1 MRKGRRGFSLVEV
14 VCAMTVVTIISA
26 VTIGLIS
33 SSNRVMSNSK
43 LAVGAANEARSIID
57 CYTAAVIQ
65 ARMVYID
72 DNNTTETVE
81 GTEFKKFFEYIE
93 KFHNGIREVRP
104 DQSNYDVQAHTYTFY
119 YNGKYELVNQSDA
132 IIIMKLTF
140 PTDDNGKTTQPKVTV
155 SRYNSKTNK
164 PEKTLFSN

>member
-43 LAVGAANEARSIID
+43 LAVGAANEARNIID

-81 GTEFKKFFEYIE
+81 GKFFEYIE
-93 KFHNGIREVRP
+93 KFHNGEVIP
-104 DQSNYDVQAHTYTFY
+104 DRATAYQNHTYTFY
-119 YNGKYELVNQSDA
+119 YNGKYELVNRSDA
-132 IIIMKLTF
+132 IIIMELTF

>member
-43 LAVGAANEARSIID
+43 LAVGAANEARNIID

-65 ARMVYID
+65 AQVWGSS
-72 DNNTTETVE
+72 TETAFEAFVRRLY
-81 GTEFKKFFEYIE
+81 GTTAEYE
-93 KFHNGIREVRP
+93 YTP
-104 DQSNYDVQAHTYTFY
+104 SSDTYTFY

-132 IIIMKLTF
+132 IIIMELTF

>member
-1 MRKGRRGFSLVEV
+1 
-14 VCAMTVVTIISA
+14 
-26 VTIGLIS
+26 
-33 SSNRVMSNSK
+33 
-43 LAVGAANEARSIID
+43 
-57 CYTAAVIQ
+57 
-65 ARMVYID
+65 MVYID
-72 DNNTTETVE
+72 DNKTTETVE

-93 KFHNGIREVRP
+93 KFHNGEVIPNRATAYQNP
-104 DQSNYDVQAHTYTFY
+104 TYTFY

-132 IIIMKLTF
+132 IIIMELTF

>member
-43 LAVGAANEARSIID
+43 LAVGAANEARNIID

-65 ARMVYID
+65 AQVRGSS
-72 DNNTTETVE
+72 TETAFEAFVRRLY
-81 GTEFKKFFEYIE
+81 GTTAEYE
-93 KFHNGIREVRP
+93 YTP
-104 DQSNYDVQAHTYTFY
+104 SSDTYTFY

-132 IIIMKLTF
+132 IIIMELTF

>member
-43 LAVGAANEARSIID
+43 LAVGAANEARNIID

-72 DNNTTETVE
+72 DNNITETVE
-81 GTEFKKFFEYIE
+81 DINKRLDGVVENYFEERNPGSVGIDFVGSCDGCCRNYIR
-93 KFHNGIREVRP
+93 H
-104 DQSNYDVQAHTYTFY
+104 DHT
-119 YNGKYELVNQSDA
+119 S
-132 IIIMKLTF
+132 
-140 PTDDNGKTTQPKVTV
+140 
-155 SRYNSKTNK
+155 
-164 PEKTLFSN
+164 

>member
-43 LAVGAANEARSIID
+43 LAVGAANEARNIID

-65 ARMVYID
+65 ARMVYI
-72 DNNTTETVE
+72 NNTTETVE
-81 GTEFKKFFEYIE
+81 GTEFNKFFEYIE
-93 KFHNGIREVRP
+93 KFHNGEVIPNRETAH
-104 DQSNYDVQAHTYTFY
+104 QNHTYTFY

-132 IIIMKLTF
+132 IIIMELTF

>member
-43 LAVGAANEARSIID
+43 LAVGAANEARNIID

-65 ARMVYID
+65 ARTDCID
-72 DNNTTETVE
+72 GNDPAKTVE
-81 GTEFKKFFEYIE
+81 GAEFKKFFEYIE
-93 KFHNGIREVRP
+93 KFHNGIGEVGP

-119 YNGKYELVNQSDA
+119 YNGKYELVSEEA
-132 IIIMKLTF
+132 YTVRLELT
-140 PTDDNGKTTQPKVTV
+140 TIDGEQPAVKVI
-155 SRYNSKTNK
+155 RYDKNK
-164 PEKTLFSN
+164 KNEKTLFSN

>member
-43 LAVGAANEARSIID
+43 LAVGAANEARNIID

-81 GTEFKKFFEYIE
+81 GKFFEYIE
-93 KFHNGIREVRP
+93 KFHNGEVIP
-104 DQSNYDVQAHTYTFY
+104 DRATAYQNHTYTFY

>member
-1 MRKGRRGFSLVEV
+1 MRKERRGFSLVEV

-43 LAVGAANEARSIID
+43 LAVGAANEARNIID

-65 ARMVYID
+65 ARMVYIID
-72 DNNTTETVE
+72 DNNITETVE
-81 GTEFKKFFEYIE
+81 GTEFKKFFEYIK
-93 KFHNGIREVRP
+93 KFHNGEVIP
-104 DQSNYDVQAHTYTFY
+104 DRATAYQNHTYTFY

>member
-43 LAVGAANEARSIID
+43 LAVGAANEARNIID

-81 GTEFKKFFEYIE
+81 GTEFIEYIK

-132 IIIMKLTF
+132 IIIMELTF

>member
-65 ARMVYID
+65 AQAQGSL
-72 DNNTTETVE
+72 TETAFE
-81 GTEFKKFFEYIE
+81 AFYHKFQHGTTRFCFPHRSMQFFLLCSY
-93 KFHNGIREVRP
+93 P
-104 DQSNYDVQAHTYTFY
+104 
-119 YNGKYELVNQSDA
+119 
-132 IIIMKLTF
+132 
-140 PTDDNGKTTQPKVTV
+140 
-155 SRYNSKTNK
+155 
-164 PEKTLFSN
+164 

>member
-43 LAVGAANEARSIID
+43 LAVGAANEARNIID

-93 KFHNGIREVRP
+93 KFHNGEVIPNRATAY
-104 DQSNYDVQAHTYTFY
+104 QNHTYTYTFY

-132 IIIMKLTF
+132 IIIMELTF

>member
-43 LAVGAANEARSIID
+43 LAVGAANEARNIID

-81 GTEFKKFFEYIE
+81 GTEFIEYIK
-93 KFHNGIREVRP
+93 KFHNGEVIPNRETAH
-104 DQSNYDVQAHTYTFY
+104 QNHTYTFY

-140 PTDDNGKTTQPKVTV
+140 PTDDNGKTTQPKVTARQI
-155 SRYNSKTNK
+155 SPKKLYFQTDGGKQ
-164 PEKTLFSN
+164 

>member
-65 ARMVYID
+65 ARMD
-72 DNNTTETVE
+72 DNNITETVE
-81 GTEFKKFFEYIE
+81 GTESKKFFEYIE
-93 KFHNGIREVRP
+93 NFHNGEVIPNRATAY
-104 DQSNYDVQAHTYTFY
+104 QNHTYTFY

-132 IIIMKLTF
+132 IIIMELTF

>member
-43 LAVGAANEARSIID
+43 LAVGAANEARNIID

-65 ARMVYID
+65 ARMD
-72 DNNTTETVE
+72 DNNITETVE
-81 GTEFKKFFEYIE
+81 GTEIKKFFEYIE
-93 KFHNGIREVRP
+93 KFHNGEVIP
-104 DQSNYDVQAHTYTFY
+104 DRATAYQNHTYTFY
-119 YNGKYELVNQSDA
+119 YNGKYELVNPSDA
-132 IIIMKLTF
+132 IIIMELTF

>member
-43 LAVGAANEARSIID
+43 LAVGAANEARNIID

-81 GTEFKKFFEYIE
+81 GKFFEYIK

-132 IIIMKLTF
+132 IIIMELTF
-140 PTDDNGKTTQPKVTV
+140 PTDGNGKTTQPKVTV

>member
-43 LAVGAANEARSIID
+43 LAVGAANEARNIID

-65 ARMVYID
+65 ARMD
-72 DNNTTETVE
+72 DNNITETVE
-81 GTEFKKFFEYIE
+81 GTESKKFFEYIE
-93 KFHNGIREVRP
+93 TFLNGIREVRP
-104 DQSNYDVQAHTYTFY
+104 DQSNYDVRAHTYTFY

-132 IIIMKLTF
+132 IIIMELTF
-140 PTDDNGKTTQPKVTV
+140 PTDDNGQTTQPKVTV

>member
-43 LAVGAANEARSIID
+43 LAVGAANEARNIID

-65 ARMVYID
+65 AQAQAQGDSPNDNFEIYISKLYGTTTGYAYSYD
-72 DNNTTETVE
+72 DE
-81 GTEFKKFFEYIE
+81 KKS
-93 KFHNGIREVRP
+93 
-104 DQSNYDVQAHTYTFY
+104 DTYTFY
-119 YNGKYELVNQSDA
+119 YNGKYELVSEEA
-132 IIIMKLTF
+132 YTVRLELT
-140 PTDDNGKTTQPKVTV
+140 TIDGEQPAVKVI
-155 SRYNSKTNK
+155 RYDKNK
-164 PEKTLFSN
+164 KNEKTLFSN

>member
-43 LAVGAANEARSIID
+43 LAVGAANEARNIID
-57 CYTAAVIQ
+57 CYTAA
-65 ARMVYID
+65 
-72 DNNTTETVE
+72 TVE

-132 IIIMKLTF
+132 IIIMELTF

>member
-43 LAVGAANEARSIID
+43 LAVGAANEARNIID

-81 GTEFKKFFEYIE
+81 GTEFKKFFEYIK
-93 KFHNGIREVRP
+93 KFHNVEVIP
-104 DQSNYDVQAHTYTFY
+104 DRATAHQNHTYTFY

>member
-43 LAVGAANEARSIID
+43 LAVGAANEARNIID

-81 GTEFKKFFEYIE
+81 GKFFEYIK

-132 IIIMKLTF
+132 IIIMELTF

>member
-43 LAVGAANEARSIID
+43 LAVGAANEARNIID

-81 GTEFKKFFEYIE
+81 GTEFIEYIKKFH
-93 KFHNGIREVRP
+93 KGEVIP
-104 DQSNYDVQAHTYTFY
+104 DIATADQNHTYTFY

-132 IIIMKLTF
+132 IIIMELTF

>member
-43 LAVGAANEARSIID
+43 LAVGAANEARNIID

-65 ARMVYID
+65 AQVRGSS
-72 DNNTTETVE
+72 TETAFEAFVRRLY
-81 GTEFKKFFEYIE
+81 GTTAEYE
-93 KFHNGIREVRP
+93 YTP
-104 DQSNYDVQAHTYTFY
+104 SSDTYTFY

-132 IIIMKLTF
+132 IIIMELTF

-164 PEKTLFSN
+164 PEKTFFSN

>member
-43 LAVGAANEARSIID
+43 LAVGAANEARNIID

-65 ARMVYID
+65 AQVRGSS
-72 DNNTTETVE
+72 TETAFEAFVRRLY
-81 GTEFKKFFEYIE
+81 GTTAEYE
-93 KFHNGIREVRP
+93 YTPGS
-104 DQSNYDVQAHTYTFY
+104 DTYTFY

-132 IIIMKLTF
+132 IIIMELTF

>member
-43 LAVGAANEARSIID
+43 LAVGAANEARNIID

-65 ARMVYID
+65 ARMD
-72 DNNTTETVE
+72 DNNITETVE
-81 GTEFKKFFEYIE
+81 GTEIKKFFEYIE
-93 KFHNGIREVRP
+93 KFHNGEVIPNRATAY
-104 DQSNYDVQAHTYTFY
+104 QNHTYTFY

-132 IIIMKLTF
+132 IIIMELTF

>member
-43 LAVGAANEARSIID
+43 LAVGAANEARNIID

-65 ARMVYID
+65 AQVRGSS
-72 DNNTTETVE
+72 TETA
-81 GTEFKKFFEYIE
+81 FEAFVKRLYGKTAE
-93 KFHNGIREVRP
+93 YEPPSGGSDP
-104 DQSNYDVQAHTYTFY
+104 YTFY

-132 IIIMKLTF
+132 IIIMELTF
-140 PTDDNGKTTQPKVTV
+140 PTDGNGKTTQPKVTV

>member
-43 LAVGAANEARSIID
+43 LAVGAANEARNIID

-81 GTEFKKFFEYIE
+81 GKFFEYIE
-93 KFHNGIREVRP
+93 IFNNGEVIP
-104 DQSNYDVQAHTYTFY
+104 DRATAYQNHTYTFY

-132 IIIMKLTF
+132 IIIMELTF

>member
-43 LAVGAANEARSIID
+43 LAVGAANEARNIID

-65 ARMVYID
+65 AQAQGSTTSTKTAFD
-72 DNNTTETVE
+72 DFVKKLY
-81 GTEFKKFFEYIE
+81 GTAAEYAYSYDDEKK
-93 KFHNGIREVRP
+93 
-104 DQSNYDVQAHTYTFY
+104 AYTFY
-119 YNGKYELVNQSDA
+119 YNGKYELVAKSDA
-132 IIIMKLTF
+132 IVIMELTF
-140 PTDDNGKTTQPKVTV
+140 PTDDEEDTTQPKITV
-155 SRYNSKTNK
+155 SRCNSKTK
-164 PEKTLFSN
+164 EPEKTLFSN

>member
-43 LAVGAANEARSIID
+43 LAVGAANEARNIID

-65 ARMVYID
+65 AQGDSPNDNFEIYIFKLYG
-72 DNNTTETVE
+72 TTTGYEHTP
-81 GTEFKKFFEYIE
+81 GS
-93 KFHNGIREVRP
+93 
-104 DQSNYDVQAHTYTFY
+104 DTYTFY
-119 YNGKYELVNQSDA
+119 CNGKYELVNQSDA
-132 IIIMKLTF
+132 IIIMELTF

>member
-43 LAVGAANEARSIID
+43 LAVGAANEARNIID

-81 GTEFKKFFEYIE
+81 GTECKKFFEYIE
-93 KFHNGIREVRP
+93 KFHNGEVIPNRATAH
-104 DQSNYDVQAHTYTFY
+104 QNHTYTFY

-132 IIIMKLTF
+132 IIIMELTF

>member
-43 LAVGAANEARSIID
+43 LAVGAANEARNIID

-65 ARMVYID
+65 ARMD
-72 DNNTTETVE
+72 DNNITETVE
-81 GTEFKKFFEYIE
+81 GTEIKKFFEYIE
-93 KFHNGIREVRP
+93 KFHNGEVIP
-104 DQSNYDVQAHTYTFY
+104 DRATAYQNHTYTFY

-132 IIIMKLTF
+132 IIIMELTF

>member
-43 LAVGAANEARSIID
+43 LAVGAANEARNIID

-81 GTEFKKFFEYIE
+81 GKFFEYIE
-93 KFHNGIREVRP
+93 KFHNGEVIPNRETAH
-104 DQSNYDVQAHTYTFY
+104 QNHTYTFY

-132 IIIMKLTF
+132 IIIMELTF

>member
-81 GTEFKKFFEYIE
+81 GTECKKFFEYIE
-93 KFHNGIREVRP
+93 KFHNGEVIPNRATAY
-104 DQSNYDVQAHTYTFY
+104 QNHTYTFY

-132 IIIMKLTF
+132 IIIMELTF
-140 PTDDNGKTTQPKVTV
+140 PTYGNGKTTQPKVTV

>member
-43 LAVGAANEARSIID
+43 LAVGAANEARNIID

-81 GTEFKKFFEYIE
+81 GTEFEKFFEY
-93 KFHNGIREVRP
+93 
-104 DQSNYDVQAHTYTFY
+104 YDMKDSWV
-119 YNGKYELVNQSDA
+119 YELFYQAISIAMRDA
-132 IIIMKLTF
+132 IESDL
-140 PTDDNGKTTQPKVTV
+140 G
-155 SRYNSKTNK
+155 YYG
-164 PEKTLFSN
+164 EK

>member
-43 LAVGAANEARSIID
+43 LAVGAANEARNIID

-65 ARMVYID
+65 ARMD
-72 DNNTTETVE
+72 DNNITETVE
-81 GTEFKKFFEYIE
+81 DTESKKFFEYIE

-104 DQSNYDVQAHTYTFY
+104 DQSNYDVRAHTYTFY

-132 IIIMKLTF
+132 SIIMELTF

>member
-43 LAVGAANEARSIID
+43 LAVGAANEARNIID

-65 ARMVYID
+65 ARMD
-72 DNNTTETVE
+72 DNNITETVE
-81 GTEFKKFFEYIE
+81 GTEIKKFFEYIK
-93 KFHNGIREVRP
+93 KFHKGEVIP
-104 DQSNYDVQAHTYTFY
+104 DRATAYQNHTYTFY
-119 YNGKYELVNQSDA
+119 YNGKYELVNPSDA
-132 IIIMKLTF
+132 IIIMELTF

>member
-43 LAVGAANEARSIID
+43 LAVGAANEARNIID

-65 ARMVYID
+65 ARMD
-72 DNNTTETVE
+72 DNNITETVE
-81 GTEFKKFFEYIE
+81 GTESKKFFEYIE
-93 KFHNGIREVRP
+93 TFLNGIREVRP
-104 DQSNYDVQAHTYTFY
+104 DQSNYDVRAHTYTFY